1 MPQKMQNFLV
11 SRDLARLANRSPASS
26 SRSCPS
32 SSSWWWSPG
41 SSSST
46 PTSPP
51 GAPPSTGGLNFLDK
65 VGFCQ
70 HHRRA
75 QDRLQRPVHRRGQ
88 RRRQQRWEHRTRR
101 VDAEASSWSLQVK
114 QNEIRKCIKGASIY
128 CLFLDNFV
136 FKRIGVVWLFFFRA
150 ACEFTFSNG
159 TLRVNKEG
167 DSCTPKEFNQVV
179 FLCNHC
185 DGQTNR
191 IIEMIVWFLQ
201 TCGPACPEISCQFVK
216 YGQNKDYVW
225 MQVQMNI

>member
-1 MPQKMQNFLV
+1 MQNFLL
-11 SRDLARLANRSPASS
+11 SRDLARLASRSPASS

-88 RRRQQRWEHRTRR
+88 RRRQQSWTRR

-114 QNEIRKCIKGASIY
+114 QNEIRKCIKGGSIY
-128 CLFLDNFV
+128 WLFLNAYRCWTMFLKELVSYDCF
-136 FKRIGVVWLFFFRA
+136 FQGCLRI
-150 ACEFTFSNG
+150 
-159 TLRVNKEG
+159 
-167 DSCTPKEFNQVV
+167 
-179 FLCNHC
+179 
-185 DGQTNR
+185 
-191 IIEMIVWFLQ
+191 
-201 TCGPACPEISCQFVK
+201 
-216 YGQNKDYVW
+216 YV
-225 MQVQMNI
+225 